1 MHTAAQCA
9 PGNAE
14 PMQLSVIIDSLPYLF
29 QASIATF
36 CYTLGGIVVGAA
48 LAILVCASRLARSA
62 FLQRAAVVYVS
73 FCRGVPLLVMLMLI
87 FYLLPLIGIFVP
99 TSVSAVLALGLCTS
113 GYLAEMLRGSLLA
126 IPRGQVEAA
135 EAFGMS
141 GLEIWRRILLPLG
154 IRGCLPQVIGE
165 FIALMKASSLISVIG
180 ISELTRVSMNIAA
193 NTYRPLEAYIGA
205 GIFYLAINLCLAGCG
220 TLAERH
226 LGRGLAA

>member
-1 MHTAAQCA
+1 
-9 PGNAE
+9 
-14 PMQLSVIIDSLPYLF
+14 MQLSVIIDSLPYLF

-48 LAILVCASRLARSA
+48 LAILVCAGRLARSVL
-62 FLQRAAVVYVS
+62 LQRAALVYVS

-87 FYLLPLIGIFVP
+87 FYLLPLVGIFVP
-99 TSVSAVLALGLCTS
+99 ASVSAVLALGLCTS

-135 EAFGMS
+135 EVFGMS
-141 GLEIWRRILLPLG
+141 GLAIWRRILLPLG
-154 IRGCLPQVIGE
+154 VRGCLPQVIGE

-220 TLAERH
+220 ALAERH